1 MLPVF
6 GLIGIGYAVAAVGVL
21 KAGSDETLASFVFLI
36 PLPILV
42 FRTVALADFSGGSP
56 WLLWLAYYVAF
67 AVAWVV
73 GTVIV
78 RRLFNRDARTGVVA
92 GLSSAY
98 ANSLLLGI
106 PLIISAY
113 GNEGAAAMS
122 LLIAI
127 NLPVMMTVSAI
138 LIEHALVAD
147 GVSGGT
153 NGGAIVRSV
162 ARSMAVNPVV
172 ASIAVGIAWRWLG
185 IPIAGPVGTLAN
197 RLADVAGTLALFS
210 VGMNL
215 RRYGVTGNVSPALIV
230 TVVKLLL
237 MPVIVFALVATV
249 VHLPPVW
256 AKSLVIAAACPTG
269 VNAWIVAARFE
280 TGQALSSNAIVLSTA
295 AAVISVAVWLHLVEW
310 L

>member
-1 MLPVF
+1 M
-6 GLIGIGYAVAAVGVL
+6 L

-56 WLLWLAYYVAF
+56 WLLWLAYYIAF
-67 AVAWVV
+67 AIAWVA

-78 RRLFNRDARTGVVA
+78 RRLFGRDARSGVVG

-122 LLIAI
+122 LLIAL
-127 NLPVMMTVSAI
+127 NLPIMMTISAI

-147 GVSGGT
+147 GVSQGT
-153 NGGAIVRSV
+153 HTKAIVKSV

-172 ASIAVGIAWRWLG
+172 ASIVVGLAWRFTGL
-185 IPIAGPVGTLAN
+185 PVAGPVGTLAN

-215 RRYGVTGNVSPALIV
+215 RRYGVSGNLQPALMV

-237 MPVIVFALVATV
+237 MPLIVFVLVATV
-249 VHLPPVW
+249 IPLPPVW
-256 AKSLVIAAACPTG
+256 AKALVIAAACPTG

-280 TGQALSSNAIVLSTA
+280 TGQALSSNAIVISTA
-295 AAVISVAVWLHLVEW
+295 GAVLSVAVWLHLVEW

>member
-1 MLPVF
+1 
-6 GLIGIGYAVAAVGVL
+6 VL

-56 WLLWLAYYVAF
+56 WLLWLAYYIAF
-67 AVAWVV
+67 GIAWVA
-73 GTVIV
+73 GTLIV
-78 RRLFNRDARTGVVA
+78 RRLFGRDARSGVVG

-127 NLPVMMTVSAI
+127 NLPIMMTLSAI

-147 GVSGGT
+147 GVSEGT
-153 NGGAIVRSV
+153 HPRAILKSV
-162 ARSMAVNPVV
+162 AGSMAVNPVV
-172 ASIAVGIAWRWLG
+172 ASILAGIVWRYTG
-185 IPIAGPVGTLAN
+185 IPFAGPVGALAN
-197 RLADVAGTLALFS
+197 RLADLAATLALFS

-215 RRYGVTGNVSPALIV
+215 RRYGVTGNVWPALVV
-230 TVVKLLL
+230 TVVKLML
-237 MPVIVFALVATV
+237 MPLIVFALLATV
-249 VHLPPVW
+249 IHLPPVW

-269 VNAWIVAARFE
+269 VNAWVVAARFE

-295 AAVISVAVWLHLVEW
+295 GAVLSVALWLHVVEW